1 MIGVSENGDKALAE
15 ASVVRRKHVAQ
26 PVERLHEAHGG
37 TARPIEAA
45 GRGGLKVE
53 GQVAEGDGP
62 QAAIGEYA
70 DTRWNGVGESKI
82 VGGGEA
88 IDHHPNFALA
98 GQRVDYVAR
107 VWVGGLSGKPI
118 VLGSVIEAARNP
130 PQAAGSNQP
139 VKGLIDRSTRPQVGE
154 VLGSPDAW
162 LRGSGN
168 PIPNG
173 GWNARCENGHKLPHV
188 R

>member
-1 MIGVSENGDKALAE
+1 MIGLYENGDKALAE
-15 ASVVRRKHVAQ
+15 ASVVGRKHVAQ

-53 GQVAEGDGP
+53 GQVAGGDGP

-98 GQRVDYVAR
+98 GQRVDYVTR
-107 VWVGGLSGKPI
+107 VGVGELSGKPI
-118 VLGSVIEAARNP
+118 ILGSVIEAARNP

-139 VKGLIDRSTRPQVGE
+139 VEGLIDRSTRPQVGE
-154 VLGSPDAW
+154 VLRSPDSR
-162 LRGSGN
+162 LRWCRDA
-168 PIPNG
+168 IPDG
-173 GWNARCENGHKLPHV
+173 GWNAGCRSGHG
-188 R
+188 